1 MAVGGALVVCV
12 LSVLFFEG
20 GSISLR
26 AGDKLQVIQED
37 LSPNDSA
44 PKKLFPFLEKG
55 AKVKRETNGKAA
67 VSGNVTFLQCGNST
81 SAECSTVN
89 NTSNDQNSA
98 ASQLVG
104 LEPAQRE
111 VVSNMLPCE
120 YLFPFDD
127 LCPFPTRHPIRTF
140 HTRPHVTVPTRPP
153 VTVPTRPPVTVPTRP
168 PGTVP
173 TRPPVTVTTHPMT
186 RLTRPPVTFR
196 WPTRRPPVTF
206 RWPTRRPP
214 YEPMFPELQN

>member
-26 AGDKLQVIQED
+26 AGDKLQVKQDD

-111 VVSNMLPCE
+111 VVSNIRPCE

-127 LCPFPTRHPIRTF
+127 RCPFPTRHPIRTF
-140 HTRPHVTVPTRPP
+140 PTRHPVTFRLPTRP
-153 VTVPTRPPVTVPTRP
+153 
-168 PGTVP
+168 
-173 TRPPVTVTTHPMT
+173 
-186 RLTRPPVTFR
+186 PPVTFR
-196 WPTRRPPVTF
+196 LPTRPPPVTF
-206 RWPTRRPP
+206 RLPTRPPPVTFRLRTRPPPVTLRLRTPHPP
-214 YEPMFPELQN
+214 YERMFHALPELQN

>member
-20 GSISLR
+20 GSISLG
-26 AGDKLQVIQED
+26 AGDELQVKQED

-44 PKKLFPFLEKG
+44 PNKLFPFLEKG

-111 VVSNMLPCE
+111 VVSNMLPVPCDI
-120 YLFPFDD
+120 PD
-127 LCPFPTRHPIRTF
+127 LCPYPTRHPIRTF
-140 HTRPHVTVPTRPP
+140 PPHPP
-153 VTVPTRPPVTVPTRP
+153 VTVPRPVTRP
-168 PGTVP
+168 
-173 TRPPVTVTTHPMT
+173 TH
-186 RLTRPPVTFR
+186 PPVTFR
-196 WPTRRPPVTF
+196 WPTRRPPVTW
-206 RWPTRRPP
+206 WPTRRPP
-214 YEPMFPELQN
+214 VTWWHTRRPPYPMFHALPELQN